1 MRDFPIERVLR
12 PLDRFIHNQ
21 ALAGLMLF
29 VCAAVAVF
37 LANSP
42 WSGAYFGI
50 WEYPVEL
57 RLGELVIQADLLHV
71 INDGLMAIFFFMVA
85 LELKR
90 EFIGGELSD
99 RRNAML
105 PIAASVGGMLVPS
118 LLYLFINGTHGE
130 AARGWGITLGTDTAF
145 VLGILALLGKRVP
158 PALKVLFI
166 TVSVADDI
174 AAVSVIALFYT
185 SDLSL
190 ANLGIG
196 AAFLAVLVIMNL
208 LGLRNMTAYGVVGIA
223 GVWLAFMLSGV
234 HATVAGVLAAFAIPA
249 QTKMSGKTYTK
260 AIRKLADDYDR
271 LEDDPSALIT
281 PDQMHV
287 ITKVKRF
294 STYAETPAQRLEK
307 TLHPLVSFL
316 VLPLFALANAGIVL
330 PGSFTDA
337 VAQPVTLGVSLGLV
351 LGKPIG
357 LLGVSWLFVKL
368 GWGKLAAG
376 VTWPHMVAIS
386 VLSGLG
392 FTMAIFIS
400 ELAFVSEAMRSEA
413 KLGVLFASVT
423 AAIVGTGLF
432 LRMGRNPAEQPKT
445 KRA

>member
-1 MRDFPIERVLR
+1 MREFPIERVLR

-29 VCAAVAVF
+29 LCAGLAVF

-42 WSGAYFGI
+42 WREAYFAF
-50 WEYPVEL
+50 WKYPVGL
-57 RLGELVIQADLLHV
+57 RLGDMVIHADLLHV

-118 LLYLFINGTHGE
+118 LIFLFINGIHGE
-130 AARGWGITLGTDTAF
+130 ATRGWGITLGTDTAF

-166 TVSVADDI
+166 TVAVADDI

-208 LGLRNMTAYGVVGIA
+208 SGYRNMTAYGVVGIA

-260 AIRKLADDYDR
+260 SIRKLADDYDR
-271 LEDDPSALIT
+271 LEEDPSALIT

-307 TLHPLVSFL
+307 ALHPLVSFL
-316 VLPLFALANAGIVL
+316 VLPLFALANAGIIL
-330 PGSFTDA
+330 PDSFSEA
-337 VAQPVTLGVSLGLV
+337 LGHPVALGVFLGLV

-368 GWGKLAAG
+368 GWGRLATG
-376 VTWPHMVAIS
+376 LTWRHIVAIS

-400 ELAFVSEAMRSEA
+400 ELAFVTEALRDDA
-413 KLGVLFASVT
+413 KLGILAASIVAGT
-423 AAIVGTGLF
+423 VGTLLF
-432 LRMGRNPAEQPKT
+432 FGTGKGKPEAAQP
-445 KRA
+445 